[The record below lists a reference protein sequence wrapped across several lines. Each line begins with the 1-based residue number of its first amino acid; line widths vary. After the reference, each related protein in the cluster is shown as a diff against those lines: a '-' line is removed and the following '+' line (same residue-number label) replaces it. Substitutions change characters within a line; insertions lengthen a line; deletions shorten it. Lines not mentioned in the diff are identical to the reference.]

1 MLALLARRA
10 PVFVSR
16 RAFSTAAAPAGAKE
30 VTVTTEIGAG
40 LVLGVIGGGLWMLY
54 AMGEFKKVR
63 VVIRALAR
71 C

>member
-10 PVFVSR
+10 PVFASR
-16 RAFSTAAAPAGAKE
+16 RAFGTAAAASPAGGKE
-30 VTVTTEIGAG
+30 VAVTTEIGAG

-54 AMGEFKKVR
+54 AVGEFKKVR
-63 VVIRALAR
+63 VRRTRR